1 MHDLILR
8 RVYHVKGQKL
18 SSIWSSEEWNY
29 YQYMLGIFSPHL
41 YAFLAPS
48 CDKQET
54 MVWATPL
61 YSIYGFFDFCHMSSY
76 RVTGV
81 VERSDLYMRV
91 LVEYYENKLIIHLD
105 HIWNSTEWY
114 IMIVLDGLY
123 KVGSLPAWQ
132 NLELGVFVFS
142 NFYQKTW
149 KNLRQIVPLFLY
161 DSLNDENRK

>member
-1 MHDLILR
+1 MKNEIIINICWAYFHLICTLFWR
-8 RVYHVKGQKL
+8 RAVISRKQWGGQL
-18 SSIWSSEEWNY
+18 LCTLF
-29 YQYMLGIFSPHL
+29 M
-41 YAFLAPS
+41 AP
-48 CDKQET
+48 KEHK
-54 MVWATPL
+54 
-61 YSIYGFFDFCHMSSY
+61 IYDFCHMSSY